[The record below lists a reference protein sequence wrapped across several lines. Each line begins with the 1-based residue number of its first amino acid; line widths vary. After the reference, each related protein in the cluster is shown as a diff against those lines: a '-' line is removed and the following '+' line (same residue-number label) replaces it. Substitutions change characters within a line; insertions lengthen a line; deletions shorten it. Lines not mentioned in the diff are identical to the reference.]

1 MSNLRHSDQVIINEL
16 IDHQV
21 FMSSVTAQT
30 SQKTAAA
37 IESLKHPGTQ
47 QRISHYL
54 NELIGQHPG
63 NYQENLVLLVGT
75 KILPPLTIHILLAT
89 LKAVINLPE
98 LQNTRA
104 DRVVLAETVVR
115 QVHSE
120 VTECD
125 ERVILRQINA
135 LFVDQLGLLT
145 LDQPA
150 TPPRDQLGEVQ
161 DYWDVNPNFTFI
173 TQCLVDELM
182 STDAQPQLTPIQQ
195 LNSQLLTQRY
205 LSRKSS
211 AELWQVLTDN
221 RTMIAEQWA
230 QLDRFALEVGDDY
243 ALLLDQQRTPSEAKP
258 FVIAIVVAHALGSAG
273 VPQDELTALIKQTMA
288 DIPAVA
294 NLTTTQVKQALFDYD
309 LVAQT
314 DGFVSPTPLVAR
326 FEVKPEE
333 AVIND

>member
-1 MSNLRHSDQVIINEL
+1 MSKLRHSDQVIINEL

-21 FMSSVTAQT
+21 FISAVTTQM
-30 SQKTAAA
+30 SQKTVEA

-47 QRISHYL
+47 QRISNYL
-54 NELIGQHPG
+54 TDLIGQNPG
-63 NYQENLVLLVGT
+63 NYQENLVWLVGPQYVSAT
-75 KILPPLTIHILLAT
+75 TVHILLAT
-89 LKAVINLPE
+89 LKAIINLPE

-125 ERVILRQINA
+125 ERTILRQINA

-150 TPPRDQLGEVQ
+150 TPPRDQAGEVQ

-173 TQCLVDELM
+173 TQCLVDNLM
-182 STDAQPQLTPIQQ
+182 TTTPKPELTPIQQ
-195 LNSQLLTQRY
+195 LNTQLLTQRY

-211 AELWQVLTDN
+211 AELWQTLTDN
-221 RTMIAEQWA
+221 RVLIADQWA
-230 QLDRFALEVGDDY
+230 QLDRFEFEVGDDY

-258 FVIAIVVAHALGSAG
+258 FVIAIMVAHELGNAG
-273 VPQDELTALIKQTMA
+273 VPQDELTALIKRTMVG
-288 DIPAVA
+288 IPAVA
-294 NLTTTQVKQALFDYD
+294 SLTTTQVKQALFDYD
-309 LVAQT
+309 LIEQRA
-314 DGFVSPTPLVAR
+314 GFISPTPLVAR
-326 FEVKPEE
+326 FQVKPEE
-333 AVIND
+333 EIVND